1 MAARMESCASDGST
15 SFLLETGDPGTQT
28 HTFVDRSSDQHS
40 HESLGYFTSA
50 DVCFGCDKP
59 FLNQRE
65 NINY

>member
-1 MAARMESCASDGST
+1 MESCTST
-15 SFLLETGDPGTQT
+15 SFLLETGDPQT

-40 HESLGYFTSA
+40 HEILGYFTSA
-50 DVCFGCDKP
+50 DVCLGCDKP